1 MTDLD
6 AAALVTA
13 HVAPEFLAEAVRA
26 VDNAE
31 HTFGANHDRREWA
44 VQFLMA
50 HLHTPEYVSRLLVEL
65 AITFVKSQRT
75 AGPRTE

>member
-13 HVAPEFLAEAVRA
+13 HVPPQFLAEAVRA

-31 HTFGANHDRREWA
+31 HTYTANIDRREWA
-44 VQFLMA
+44 VHLLRDQ
-50 HLHTPEYVSRLLVEL
+50 LHTPEWLSRLLVEI
-65 AITFVKSQRT
+65 AVAFIKTQRD
-75 AGPRTE
+75 AGQRS